1 MNILLI
7 GGTGLIGPHVILG
20 LRGHVVTALTRSGKR
35 LLTETNRA
43 GNRHSPDDISAAIR
57 ASSPDLIIDM
67 IPFTRQG
74 AQALVDAVATT
85 QTTAPVIALS
95 SIDVY
100 AAFGRLHGTEH
111 AAPQPHLLDEDAAL
125 RQMPGPDG
133 DAYDKTGIEA
143 VYRDALP
150 ELTILRMPVVY
161 GWPDCTRVKDYLD
174 PMLDGAQTVTIAQDV
189 MPFQIS
195 RTSHQNAAAAVI
207 CAALARQ
214 RGQHIFNVAD
224 PVAMTELQWAQQIAQ
239 VIGWAGD
246 IIAGPPHGYAAPI
259 PHIVVDTAKIRRE
272 LGYVEPHDPAIALRD
287 NVMVHAYQ
295 RMNKPYI
302 KGY

>member
-1 MNILLI
+1 MNILML

-20 LRGHVVTALTRSGKR
+20 MGGHVVTTLTRSGKR
-35 LLTETNRA
+35 LLTETNRT
-43 GNRHSPDDISAAIR
+43 GNRHTVDDISAAIR
-57 ASSPDLIIDM
+57 TSNPDLIIDM
-67 IPFTRQG
+67 IPFTRHG
-74 AQALVDAVATT
+74 AQALVDAIDAT
-85 QTTAPVIALS
+85 QTTAHVIALS

-100 AAFGRLHGTEH
+100 AAFGSLHGTEPV
-111 AAPQPHLLDEDAAL
+111 APQSGLLHEDAAL

-143 VYRDALP
+143 IYCDALP
-150 ELTILRMPVVY
+150 NLTILRMPVVY

-174 PMLDGAQTVTIAQDV
+174 PMLDGAQTITIATDV

-214 RGQHIFNVAD
+214 KGQHIFNVAE
-224 PVAMTELQWAQQIAQ
+224 PVAMSERQWAQQIAQ
-239 VIGWAGD
+239 VIDWTGG
-246 IIAGPPHGYAAPI
+246 IITGPPRGDEAPI
-259 PHIVVDTAKIRRE
+259 QNIVVDTAKIRRE
-272 LGYVEPHDPAIALRD
+272 LGYHEPHDPAIALRD
-287 NVMVHAYQ
+287 NVLFHAHQ